1 MAGGIAVGRLFK
13 CTSDHGLSGKVLHN
27 RCVCFRIGVFSFL
40 YITNVFKGEYG
51 MKYKKIFLGILIII
65 LGGGIYFF
73 SEENDRISN
82 NDIKFETTHFTEKTS
97 DNSYIRIVDDYV
109 DDAALNNLYNEE
121 NLIKRLKRFNENLTD
136 HFDYY
141 EISFQALQSLD
152 YYDGDERFVKI
163 YNRRGGKIINQE
175 INIDGKRCYVT
186 SFNTLQTNERFF
198 SENLNFVDE
207 GEGFEKKDYLLSAS
221 EKVPIILGHNYK
233 KDVNLG
239 ETFTLNYL
247 EKNLEFY
254 VKGFF
259 EEGLCI
265 KSNNMVTCLDNYI
278 CMPSFACT
286 EMYGTER
293 ENFMFCVRHYLQKN
307 QGYIKYTDSYELAD
321 IEKKLIHYID
331 DSMLKYSRME
341 TTFQIDVYKD
351 GS

>member
-13 CTSDHGLSGKVLHN
+13 CTSDHGLSGKVL
-27 RCVCFRIGVFSFL
+27 RCVCFRMGVFSS
-40 YITNVFKGEYG
+40 YITNVFKG
-51 MKYKKIFLGILIII
+51 
-65 LGGGIYFF
+65 
-73 SEENDRISN
+73 
-82 NDIKFETTHFTEKTS
+82 
-97 DNSYIRIVDDYV
+97 
-109 DDAALNNLYNEE
+109 
-121 NLIKRLKRFNENLTD
+121 
-136 HFDYY
+136 
-141 EISFQALQSLD
+141 
-152 YYDGDERFVKI
+152 GDERFVKI

-259 EEGLCI
+259 EE
-265 KSNNMVTCLDNYI
+265 
-278 CMPSFACT
+278 
-286 EMYGTER
+286 
-293 ENFMFCVRHYLQKN
+293 
-307 QGYIKYTDSYELAD
+307 ELANSHF
-321 IEKKLIHYID
+321 LRTAGPHFP
-331 DSMLKYSRME
+331 DSQGHIKRTALEIGRAE
-341 TTFQIDVYKD
+341 RVPPC
-351 GS
+351 